1 MEAWNNTTYSGMT
14 TAEISAGT
22 GTSTRTITPA
32 NLKTAI
38 QTWAISSITAGT
50 GLNTTSNDTNTD
62 GGTITSTGTLYLT
75 KSGVTANTYGNTSQ
89 QTPSH
94 GGTFNIPYFTV
105 DKYGRIT
112 SANTTTVKLPSD
124 NNTDTLVKQTA
135 KSDNVNYKLL
145 MGANSSPTS
154 GTAYEAVYDTNIT
167 VNPSTDTITATTFA
181 GNATTATT
189 ANKVANKLIFGDI
202 VNPTYSYDGS
212 KQIIIPIYDGTI
224 S

>member
-1 MEAWNNTTYSGMT
+1 MTLNVNGTGAKTLYQYGTTLMSSGTTTSGWIAGAVVPFVYTSTAWQRFYWSNTTYNSMT
-14 TAEISAGT
+14 DAEITAGT
-22 GTSTRTITPA
+22 GTTARIITPA
-32 NLKTAI
+32 RLKTAI
-38 QTWAISSITAGT
+38 QT
-50 GLNTTSNDTNTD
+50 
-62 GGTITSTGTLYLT
+62 Y
-75 KSGVTANTYGNTSQ
+75 
-89 QTPSH
+89 
-94 GGTFNIPYFTV
+94 
-105 DKYGRIT
+105 
-112 SANTTTVKLPSD
+112 
-124 NNTDTLVKQTA
+124 NTDTLVKQTV

-202 VNPTYSYDGS
+202 VNPAHSYDGS
-212 KQIIIPIYDGTI
+212 EQIIIPIYDGTI